1 MRVLGTSSIKHLTSG
16 VTESI
21 RNEPKHCFPT
31 FRRTHNGLC
40 PSHTIFLTERRDGRA
55 LFTTDQYTAGL
66 AECRH
71 HCTAK
76 GREVE
81 GTPELKGRGL
91 GCGHNARFRHANT
104 KHSLEHVVVK
114 GLLPSAMV
122 VHPSIHGIN
131 DSGVCSHRGDSCVSP
146 PTGDKN
152 SLVAPDVNA
161 CSPA

>member
-1 MRVLGTSSIKHLTSG
+1 MFVL
-16 VTESI
+16 
-21 RNEPKHCFPT
+21 HCFPT

-71 HCTAK
+71 LCTAK

-122 VHPSIHGIN
+122 VHPMASTTLA
-131 DSGVCSHRGDSCVSP
+131 CVR
-146 PTGDKN
+146 T
-152 SLVAPDVNA
+152 VAILAFPLQLA
-161 CSPA
+161 T